1 MNARICLAILPL
13 MLVSFAAA
21 SVHATEASVGRTDIV
36 VDCTKPSLPSQREV
50 AEMTRQYN
58 FSQVY
63 ATRARLM
70 AEARRACQRQGVA
83 RVRLVMA
90 PSAAREPAR
99 TVAQRNAP
107 R

>member
-1 MNARICLAILPL
+1 MTTRTHLAILSL
-13 MLVSFAAA
+13 LASFGFA
-21 SVHATEASVGRTDIV
+21 SVHATEAPAGEPSLVI
-36 VDCTKPSLPSQREV
+36 DCAKPALPSQREV
-50 AEMTRQYN
+50 GEVTGQYN

-70 AEARRACQRQGVA
+70 SEARRACQREGVT

-90 PSAAREPAR
+90 PPAREPAR
-99 TVAQRNAP
+99 TVAQTNAP

>member
-1 MNARICLAILPL
+1 MNTRTHFAILSL
-13 MLVSFAAA
+13 LASFGFA
-21 SVHATEASVGRTDIV
+21 SVHATEAPAGEPSLVI
-36 VDCTKPSLPSQREV
+36 DCAKPALPSQREV
-50 AEMTRQYN
+50 AEMTGQYN

-70 AEARRACQRQGVA
+70 AEAHRACQREGIA

-90 PSAAREPAR
+90 PPVREPAR
-99 TVAQRNAP
+99 TVAQTKAP